1 MRVFEWLFPKLCW
14 TLLALLIVGGCLAAS
29 ANARQ
34 APGAATGVIV
44 SDPDGG
50 TGIHVLPRHGIVFL
64 MPTLPDSFQ
73 VCTKFES
80 GGYQNCRSVRELRLP
95 K

>member
-1 MRVFEWLFPKLCW
+1 MRFLRLVFIVAA
-14 TLLALLIVGGCLAAS
+14 ALLIVGGVAAAS
-29 ANARQ
+29 FNQ

-64 MPTLPDSFQ
+64 MPNLPESFQ
-73 VCTKFES
+73 VCTAFAN
-80 GGYQNCRSVRELRLP
+80 GGYQNCRSVKELRLP